1 MREQMGGTPLGGT
14 PLGGTPLGGT
24 PLGGIPQILP
34 KHGYFSPIAK

>member
-1 MREQMGGTPLGGT
+1 MREQMGGT